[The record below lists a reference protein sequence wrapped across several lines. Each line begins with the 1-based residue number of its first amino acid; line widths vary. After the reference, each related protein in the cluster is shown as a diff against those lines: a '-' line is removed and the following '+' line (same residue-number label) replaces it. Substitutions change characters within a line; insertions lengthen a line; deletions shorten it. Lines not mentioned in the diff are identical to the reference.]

1 MRKINKKIEFKIAA
15 DGSSASG
22 KTTGGKL
29 IAKKLKMKFLSS
41 GALYRFCAL
50 KTLENKNTYNV
61 KFINK
66 IANSITL
73 KKLQNKKLYSPEV
86 AKLSSIIAK
95 KPYVRKALKG
105 FQKNFIKKSKL
116 VVVEGRDIGSK
127 IMPNADLKLFFTC
140 STKEKAKRRLKEF
153 KSLNKKITLKQVE
166 KALIQRDKEDTK
178 RKISPLIMTK
188 NAVLVD
194 TTKLTIKQMEA
205 KLTNLVK
212 NSIKKNMEIYKD
224 LSSPASQQFEK
235 LLNSQLSKNKIEEGK
250 IIEGKITKITDKYV
264 FLFIPGLKSEPVIDI
279 NEMKMIGMQD
289 KVVEGAEV
297 SVLLEKIEDKNG
309 DVVVSAQKAQKIKG
323 WYELEKAYEDNQ
335 SINGKIT
342 SKCKGGVIVE
352 HIETGSL
359 MFCPGSQISDKPMKS
374 VDHLIGVEQKFA
386 IIKLDKVRG
395 NACVSR
401 RQIVSSHKK
410 EDKAKIIE
418 KFKVGDIIKDAV
430 VKGYSSFGCFFE
442 VNNEIDVLVHLQEIS
457 YSRVNHPDEIFNIG
471 EKHDLKVISIDMEK
485 LQIGCSIKQ
494 LSPDPFEH
502 ISNYEIGKPYKVK
515 VVKITDYGCFCE
527 LEPGL
532 STLLHSSEI
541 SWTKK
546 NISPK
551 KLFKVGDQ
559 IDCVITEI
567 DKDKR
572 RVAISH
578 RLTNENPYTTL
589 ENKYPVGSDIDG
601 VVTSA
606 NEYALYV
613 KLGDFDIDG
622 FLHSNDLS
630 YSGKPEDELKK
641 HKKGEKL
648 KVRVLEIKKEEQ
660 KVRVGLKQLEKDPF
674 DFFKGK
680 KVNDIIT
687 VQVVSSDSK
696 GLMVK
701 PEGCDLEFL
710 IKKSQIAVSAADARP
725 SRFVGGERIDSAIA
739 EINFDKRKVNLSI
752 KLLEEL
758 QNKEAVDKFSS
769 PLSGKNLPFSSLSEK
784 LDDKKK
790 KETE

>member
-1 MRKINKKIEFKIAA
+1 
-15 DGSSASG
+15 
-22 KTTGGKL
+22 
-29 IAKKLKMKFLSS
+29 
-41 GALYRFCAL
+41 
-50 KTLENKNTYNV
+50 
-61 KFINK
+61 
-66 IANSITL
+66 
-73 KKLQNKKLYSPEV
+73 
-86 AKLSSIIAK
+86 
-95 KPYVRKALKG
+95 
-105 FQKNFIKKSKL
+105 
-116 VVVEGRDIGSK
+116 
-127 IMPNADLKLFFTC
+127 
-140 STKEKAKRRLKEF
+140 
-153 KSLNKKITLKQVE
+153 
-166 KALIQRDKEDTK
+166 
-178 RKISPLIMTK
+178 
-188 NAVLVD
+188 
-194 TTKLTIKQMEA
+194 
-205 KLTNLVK
+205 
-212 NSIKKNMEIYKD
+212 MEIYKD
-224 LSSPASQQFEK
+224 LNSPATKQFEK

-250 IIEGKITKITDKYV
+250 IIEGKITKITDKYI

-289 KVVEGAEV
+289 KVVEGATI

-309 DVVVSAQKAQKIKG
+309 DVLVSAQKAQKIKG
-323 WYELEKAYEDNQ
+323 WYELEKAYEDNEA
-335 SINGKIT
+335 INGKIT

-352 HIETGSL
+352 HLETGSL
-359 MFCPGSQISDKPMKS
+359 MFCPGSQISDKPMKNI
-374 VDHLIGVEQKFA
+374 DHLIGVEQKFA
-386 IIKLDKVRG
+386 IIKLDKIRG

-418 KFKVGDIIKDAV
+418 KFKVGDIIKDAI

-471 EKHDLKVISIDMEK
+471 EKHDLKVISIDMDK

-546 NISPK
+546 NILPK
-551 KLFKVGDQ
+551 KLFKVGDMIQ
-559 IDCVITEI
+559 CIITDI

-578 RLTNENPYTTL
+578 RLTTENPYTTL
-589 ENKYPVGSDIDG
+589 ENKYPVGSDIEG
-601 VVTSA
+601 IVMSA

-641 HKKGEKL
+641 HKKGDKL
-648 KVRVLEIKKEEQ
+648 KVKVLEIKKEDQ

-674 DFFKGK
+674 DFFKEK

-687 VQVVSSDSK
+687 VKVVSSDNK
-696 GLMVK
+696 GLIVK

-710 IKKSQIAVSAADARP
+710 IKKSQIAVNAADARP
-725 SRFVGGERIDSAIA
+725 SRFVGQERIDSAIS
-739 EINFDKRKVNLSI
+739 EINFEKRKVSLSI

-790 KETE
+790 KKTE